1 MVCSGFFARHWLRI
15 TESPSCWS
23 STCFISWWI
32 SAVFI
37 HIPGEMSPDQQ
48 IPKGSPRGC
57 EALQQLVAMIPT
69 FCFTYPGL
77 EHVEEA
83 CHGLFQSMESHSM
96 PRFVLIPL
104 WKRSMYPPFWEE
116 ANEWV
121 CVSMKVRYI
130 VQMGITDE
138 MLAMAEIQDWH
149 SKTSPTWAVVFD
161 SLSEREREREIELKI
176 GPLSQHRVT
185 IQLQMRRAPVD
196 KYQVWFGGHEPLTI
210 SEIWVCL
217 KIGYPRSNLMV

>member
-1 MVCSGFFARHWLRI
+1 MIPSDPSGPLGVSPMVASFGCYGMFCFFCSTLTQNHRI
-15 TESPSCWS
+15 TKLLIFHLLHIVVNLRCVHPHSGRNVSR
-23 STCFISWWI
+23 
-32 SAVFI
+32 SADPQGV
-37 HIPGEMSPDQQ
+37 
-48 IPKGSPRGC
+48 PRGC

-130 VQMGITDE
+130 VQIGITDE
-138 MLAMAEIQDWH
+138 MLAMAKIQDWH

-161 SLSEREREREIELKI
+161 SASERERERE
-176 GPLSQHRVT
+176 R
-185 IQLQMRRAPVD
+185 
-196 KYQVWFGGHEPLTI
+196 
-210 SEIWVCL
+210 
-217 KIGYPRSNLMV
+217 